1 MQPRKQQITLF
12 KLKIANQG
20 ISHLIHLYFIVEK
33 SSLKLFQKIKLDE
46 LDF

>member
-1 MQPRKQQITLF
+1 MQLRKQQITLF

-20 ISHLIHLYFIVEK
+20 ISQIHLYFIVEK
-33 SSLKLFQKIKLDE
+33 SSLKLFQKFKLDE